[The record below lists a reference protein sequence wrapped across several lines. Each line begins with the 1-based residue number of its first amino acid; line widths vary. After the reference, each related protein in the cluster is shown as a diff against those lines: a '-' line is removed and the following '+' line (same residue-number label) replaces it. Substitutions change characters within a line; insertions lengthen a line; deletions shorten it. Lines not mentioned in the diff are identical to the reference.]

1 MKLTPPSVDRDTMPN
16 YLSALVMA
24 VIVVM
29 LFTPFWHFGEGEA
42 AQAVSINSYVWFP
55 SDNTQVESYFQEALG
70 EKPDINSV
78 IVAPILL
85 LVFGVLGALVC
96 IMKADQPFAAIFPAF
111 VGIAGIWGFATVPA
125 LRLGGAWGII
135 LALCIA
141 LVCLGVWTVIRA
153 ISMRK
158 HA

>member
-1 MKLTPPSVDRDTMPN
+1 MKLTPPSMDRDTMPN

-111 VGIAGIWGFATVPA
+111 APC
-125 LRLGGAWGII
+125 GARRNGW
-135 LALCIA
+135 L
-141 LVCLGVWTVIRA
+141 CLGNGSWWSASSALQEFNSRP
-153 ISMRK
+153 
-158 HA
+158 